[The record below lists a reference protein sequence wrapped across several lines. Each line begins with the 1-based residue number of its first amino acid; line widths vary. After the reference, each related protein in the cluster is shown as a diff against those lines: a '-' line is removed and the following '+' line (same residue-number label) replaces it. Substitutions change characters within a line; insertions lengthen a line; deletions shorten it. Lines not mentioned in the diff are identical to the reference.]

1 MPAQV
6 VQYMFKMF
14 DLKHIPASLVG
25 REVTQLNLQV
35 VIEKS
40 HAFKTCK

>member
-14 DLKHIPASLVG
+14 DFKHIPASLVL
-25 REVTQLNLQV
+25 REVMKLNLQV
-35 VIEKS
+35 VIEES
-40 HAFKTCK
+40 HAFTCK